1 MTKKEKQILSKIKNK
16 YGSILS
22 FFELWDQVVNNT
34 TMSQEQKQDIFQMIN
49 EEQGNAS
56 KSVKEVFELLNS
68 LG

>member
-34 TMSQEQKQDIFQMIN
+34 TMSQEQRQDIFQMIN
-49 EEQGNAS
+49 EEQEDAS
-56 KSVKEVFELLNS
+56 KKVKEIFELLNS

>member
-1 MTKKEKQILSKIKNK
+1 MTKKEKETLSKIKNK

-34 TMSQEQKQDIFQMIN
+34 TMSQEQRQDIFQMIN
-49 EEQGNAS
+49 EEQEDAS
-56 KSVKEVFELLNS
+56 KKVKEIFELLNS